1 MFLKVTVQIGVDLPQ
16 SFSIRV
22 FVCIAFL
29 VCVNHADKS
38 ERFVLTLKVGPF
50 LGPIF
55 LV

>member
-1 MFLKVTVQIGVDLPQ
+1 MILNLIQIGVDLPQ

-22 FVCIAFL
+22 FVYIFL

-55 LV
+55 FV